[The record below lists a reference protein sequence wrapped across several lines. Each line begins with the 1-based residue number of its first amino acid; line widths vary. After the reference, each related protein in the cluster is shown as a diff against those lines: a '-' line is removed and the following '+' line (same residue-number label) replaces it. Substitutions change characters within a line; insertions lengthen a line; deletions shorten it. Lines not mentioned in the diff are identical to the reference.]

1 MKLGEIKDLTM
12 SNELNYIF
20 DRSKCFTQMVALS
33 DPTLLNV
40 IRINSFAVD
49 KLFFDLKNLEK
60 ATLKIAVAPNDK
72 SKHKLS
78 NLNYAPMSFEKQIV
92 LENITFQWNFSI

>member
-12 SNELNYIF
+12 SNELKYIF
-20 DRSKCFTQMVALS
+20 DRSKCFTQMVALP

-60 ATLKIAVAPNDK
+60 ATLNTSGNTGTLLYKICIK
-72 SKHKLS
+72 S
-78 NLNYAPMSFEKQIV
+78 NVV
-92 LENITFQWNFSI
+92 LYLK

>member
-12 SNELNYIF
+12 SNELKYIF
-20 DRSKCFTQMVALS
+20 DRSKCFTQMVALP

-60 ATLKIAVAPNDK
+60 ATLKIAVAPNGK
-72 SKHKLS
+72 SKLSCQISITLRCHLKNKL
-78 NLNYAPMSFEKQIV
+78 F
-92 LENITFQWNFSI
+92 